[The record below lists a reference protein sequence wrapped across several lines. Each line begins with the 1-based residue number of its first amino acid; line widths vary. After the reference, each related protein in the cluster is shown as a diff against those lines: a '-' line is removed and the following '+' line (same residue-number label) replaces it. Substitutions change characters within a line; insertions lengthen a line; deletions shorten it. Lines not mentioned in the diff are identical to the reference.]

1 MTTWTLDA
9 VKCRIWPLHSHKC
22 CPITNLQSLAS
33 PALGRQAMGMLTLIC
48 KTYHLVCRSA
58 LDSGQQLHISQ
69 ELISEFFWHIDT
81 SDKLQLISLSRGWA
95 TELRHCRFKYVYWTS
110 VNSATTFFNI
120 VTSHS
125 ASSGPRFGSCV
136 HHLSFAFPFGEWGIA
151 NWTRFWHQL
160 GSMLL
165 EQPTWLSSPSDSHI
179 IILMHFVIYCQFT
192 NHF

>member
-1 MTTWTLDA
+1 MF
-9 VKCRIWPLHSHKC
+9 
-22 CPITNLQSLAS
+22 
-33 PALGRQAMGMLTLIC
+33 
-48 KTYHLVCRSA
+48 
-58 LDSGQQLHISQ
+58 LDSGQQLHIPQ
-69 ELISEFFWHIDT
+69 DLISEFLWHIDT

-136 HHLSFAFPFGEWGIA
+136 HHLSFAFPFGKWGIA

-160 GSMLL
+160 GSTLL
-165 EQPTWLSSPSDSHI
+165 ELTNLTKFTFRFSHHDTDALHHLLSIRKSFLKSVESFPVEGERTAWVSI
-179 IILMHFVIYCQFT
+179 CGLF
-192 NHF
+192 